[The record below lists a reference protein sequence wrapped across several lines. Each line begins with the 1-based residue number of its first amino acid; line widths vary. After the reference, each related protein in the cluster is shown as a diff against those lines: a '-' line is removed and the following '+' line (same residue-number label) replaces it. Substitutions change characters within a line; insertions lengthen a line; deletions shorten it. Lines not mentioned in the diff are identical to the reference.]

1 MPRVTTPALVIS
13 FKQVPML
20 CNTGKL
26 IVQILVFGT
35 LVKTEGERIPFKIS
49 FALGLTTPLN
59 HLGAVL
65 YMGKMGLVEGK
76 WLL

>member
-1 MPRVTTPALVIS
+1 MVTTPALVVS

-26 IVQILVFGT
+26 IVQILDFGA
-35 LVKTEGERIPFKIS
+35 LFKTKGERIPFQIS
-49 FALGLTTPLN
+49 FAHGLTIPLN
-59 HLGAVL
+59 HLGAIL
-65 YMGKMGLVEGK
+65 CMGKMRLVEGK